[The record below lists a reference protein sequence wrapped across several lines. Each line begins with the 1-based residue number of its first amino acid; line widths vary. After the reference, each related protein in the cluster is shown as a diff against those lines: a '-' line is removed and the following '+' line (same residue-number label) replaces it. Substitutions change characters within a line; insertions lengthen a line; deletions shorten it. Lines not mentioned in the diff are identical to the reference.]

1 MLALAV
7 YCVFLL
13 GLKQRT
19 TNVYIKESRGVMR
32 TYIRIYSCVQCALID
47 PHMAGSIYGNGVHNP
62 STTGRR
68 YRRVVNM
75 AFEDKLRKFLD
86 HFEKLE
92 SLNGG
97 EGPDG
102 GYYKEFMV
110 G

>member
-1 MLALAV
+1 M
-7 YCVFLL
+7 
-13 GLKQRT
+13 
-19 TNVYIKESRGVMR
+19 
-32 TYIRIYSCVQCALID
+32 
-47 PHMAGSIYGNGVHNP
+47 
-62 STTGRR
+62 
-68 YRRVVNM
+68 VNM

-97 EGPDG
+97 EGADG